1 MKSASDRLWI
11 AYSGRSCPARRRTAA
26 EGAGSAIRR
35 RAREERRRPQAGAML
50 HARVLVVER
59 IQGGV
64 AQRPFSIRRALS
76 WVAWNAADTSG
87 DERAISTA
95 WALPAPGR
103 V

>member
-1 MKSASDRLWI
+1 
-11 AYSGRSCPARRRTAA
+11 
-26 EGAGSAIRR
+26 
-35 RAREERRRPQAGAML
+35 ML